1 MSELIRARFGMRR
14 ARTENNRRTMVV
26 GTGCVHHAQIG
37 ENPIQER
44 LLLRLRNQQWQTNL
58 GSNLKKGS
66 RMVRYAE
73 EHVFV
78 VVGGCVG
85 RFVVQRRTLTHDIVD
100 RQRTQIP
107 EPFRPESVEHGITF
121 HSQRGDQSEYRRKV
135 QQDAE
140 NAHVEMHDETS
151 ALHDCVWSYNDT
163 YHRSIGMAPSS
174 VIATNQ
180 ERVWQNSY
188 GHDG

>member
-14 ARTENNRRTMVV
+14 ARIENNRRTMVV
-26 GTGCVHHAQIG
+26 GTGCVHPAQIG

-58 GSNLKKGS
+58 VSNLKKGS

-85 RFVVQRRTLTHDIVD
+85 RSVVQSRTLAHDIAD
-100 RQRTQIP
+100 RQRTRIP
-107 EPFRPESVEHGITF
+107 EPFRPEPVEHGIHHLS
-121 HSQRGDQSEYRRKV
+121 HSQRGDQSEYRRKI
-135 QQDAE
+135 QSDAE

-151 ALHDCVWSYNDT
+151 DGTSTRFRTVFGHT
-163 YHRSIGMAPSS
+163 TTPI
-174 VIATNQ
+174 IAA
-180 ERVWQNSY
+180 
-188 GHDG
+188 